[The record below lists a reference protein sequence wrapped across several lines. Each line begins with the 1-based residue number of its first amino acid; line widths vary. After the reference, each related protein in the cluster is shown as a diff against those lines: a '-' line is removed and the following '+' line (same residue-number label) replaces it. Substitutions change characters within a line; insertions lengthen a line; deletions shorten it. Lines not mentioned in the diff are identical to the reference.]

1 MDLAK
6 SPLVDLAQGATV
18 LSIKHLADRAAQV
31 VFADFGS
38 FMLERTIRSLI
49 DPEESPLQELAIAE
63 KAEFRHPTHRLDCSV
78 EKVIGHG
85 VDRRCGKLAK
95 LVDLQVRL
103 SPSYLH

>member
-1 MDLAK
+1 MLA
-6 SPLVDLAQGATV
+6 
-18 LSIKHLADRAAQV
+18 IKHLADRAAQV

-49 DPEESPLQELAIAE
+49 DPDESPLQELTIADR
-63 KAEFRHPTHRLDCSV
+63 AEFRHPKHRLDWSV
-78 EKVIGHG
+78 VIGHG

-95 LVDLQVRL
+95 LVDLEARL